1 MNEFERAAQEAH
13 QALGTLL
20 ASAEDARARFVE
32 LRSQVAAA
40 SQRFD
45 AHWTAVT
52 ERALHYLEQV
62 GREEDQLTASRE
74 ETRQG
79 LVQLRHGLDEVREQA
94 PQEVEHTRADFEE
107 AAGELANREPEL
119 THALETAD
127 EADHALA
134 NRLDLVQSELDHA
147 VAGTEELLTR
157 TAVEME
163 HFEQEIERRVLQL
176 NAYVSGE
183 CLPAVM
189 SRAQALYQ
197 RLVQAEHEVRVTL
210 ESALEA
216 TETATDRA
224 LRACR
229 DGYGDAL
236 AEVGRLGQALDEALF
251 DVKVFIDGG
260 RAKLQDRR
268 ERWDDSVKDTRER
281 LRDAMQHLK
290 EVEAYLSHFSFGR

>member
-1 MNEFERAAQEAH
+1 VNEFERAAQEAH

-20 ASAEDARARFVE
+20 ASAEEARARFAEV
-32 LRSQVAAA
+32 RGQVAAA

-52 ERALHYLEQV
+52 ERAVHYLEQV

-79 LVQLRHGLDEVREQA
+79 LLQLRHGLEEVREHG
-94 PQEVEHTRADFEE
+94 PQEVEQARADFDE
-107 AAGELANREPEL
+107 AAGELAQREPEL
-119 THALETAD
+119 TNALEAAD
-127 EADHALA
+127 EAEHALA
-134 NRLDLVQSELDHA
+134 GRLDVVQNELDGA
-147 VAGTEELLTR
+147 VLGTEELLTR
-157 TAVEME
+157 TALEME
-163 HFEQEIERRVLQL
+163 QFEQEIERRVLQL
-176 NAYVSGE
+176 NAYVAGE
-183 CLPAVM
+183 CLPAVT

-197 RLVQAEHEVRVTL
+197 RLVQAEHEVRGTL

-224 LRACR
+224 LRNCR
-229 DGYGDAL
+229 DGFGDAL
-236 AEVGRLGQALDEALF
+236 NEVTKLGQALDEALF

-268 ERWDDSVKDTRER
+268 ERWDDSVNATRER
-281 LRDAMQHLK
+281 LRDALQHLK
-290 EVEAYLSHFSFGR
+290 EVEAYLAHYSFGR